1 MDRRRRALGSWLRD
15 RGVKRDGGLAS
26 PARRRRVRGSHP
38 PRPRGV
44 RGSCTARRPAA
55 DGRSPGRRDPLAV
68 RRPITAMPRNSA
80 SGQPSLTATSR
91 PDRPALST
99 ATPASQLGTLG
110 GRPSD
115 LADGPS
121 VGVIRSLRYGPDVL
135 VRADEQALPG
145 GAPAR
150 PRPGT
155 GYPPRAPTCLR
166 ALTCSPPQRA
176 FVCAISLGL
185 QISERRVGVNG
196 RRPDR
201 EDKPDRSRA
210 LWAIDLMLA
219 DGVNAEPRASPPTK
233 LAAIQ
238 RHAHRIPI
246 NAAYQPT
253 ARRRTARIDC
263 SCQDCVTRLRR
274 EVGFAR

>member
-1 MDRRRRALGSWLRD
+1 MATRPRRQARWWVGFAGTASTRSRLTSAQATRRQRELHGASACGRRTQSGTARPVGCPPPNNGYAAELRVRSTIAHSD
-15 RGVKRDGGLAS
+15 ESARPPCAEHRDAGVSVGN
-26 PARRRRVRGSHP
+26 ARRTSK
-38 PRPRGV
+38 RP
-44 RGSCTARRPAA
+44 S
-55 DGRSPGRRDPLAV
+55 GRSIGRGH
-68 RRPITAMPRNSA
+68 PIVAIWPRCTGA
-80 SGQPSLTATSR
+80 RGRAGAT
-91 PDRPALST
+91 
-99 ATPASQLGTLG
+99 
-110 GRPSD
+110 
-115 LADGPS
+115 
-121 VGVIRSLRYGPDVL
+121 
-135 VRADEQALPG
+135 G